1 MTGDE
6 ILKRAYEFAK
16 EKHKNQKRKGGE
28 DYIVHP
34 VAVARAMKDGGYPL
48 DYQITGYFHDLLED
62 TDATEEEILALSNER
77 VLTAVKLLTKYK
89 GYNMKDY
96 IAGVKSNDIA
106 FRVKAADRLDNLK
119 SLKSADDAFAKR
131 YIAETEEW
139 FTDFSEE
146 IRKELIKLKKK
157 YDC

>member
-34 VAVARAMKDGGYPL
+34 VAVAQAMKDGGYPL

-96 IAGVKSNDIA
+96 IANVKSNDIS
-106 FRVKAADRLDNLK
+106 FRVKTADRLDNLR
-119 SLKSADDAFAKR
+119 SLEKADDNFARR
-131 YIAETEEW
+131 YIAETEVW
-139 FTDFSEE
+139 FLDFSEE
-146 IRKELIKLKKK
+146 IRNEVKELKKK
-157 YDC
+157 YHC

>member
-1 MTGDE
+1 M
-6 ILKRAYEFAK
+6 
-16 EKHKNQKRKGGE
+16 
-28 DYIVHP
+28 
-34 VAVARAMKDGGYPL
+34 
-48 DYQITGYFHDLLED
+48 
-62 TDATEEEILALSNER
+62 
-77 VLTAVKLLTKYK
+77 LTAVKLLTKNK
-89 GYNMKDY
+89 GYSMKDY

-131 YIAETEEW
+131 YISETEEW

-157 YDC
+157 YDW